1 MTTSSKRRNF
11 KRFKEPKAKVAKSA
25 GNAAFVVQMHAARSL
40 HYDLRLEVG
49 GVMKSWAVP
58 ICTWN
63 KKLKRISRDMFKAYF
78 C

>member
-11 KRFKEPKAKVAKSA
+11 KRFKEPKAKVA
-25 GNAAFVVQMHAARSL
+25 GNPASVVQMHAARSL

-63 KKLKRISRDMFKAYF
+63 KKLKNKP
-78 C
+78 